1 VTSTIIMCFADA
13 LKDDNVA
20 ENCSG
25 KRKNA
30 TFFMLNLNSDS
41 SFKIA
46 LMGKMVAMSADL
58 ALIGGKI
65 LTMNPS
71 QPYAEAVAVRQD
83 RIVKVGANEEIT
95 QLIGKSTKVIRLNGK
110 TVVPGFIDT
119 HIHVTDFGRLLTW
132 VDLYGIKSIKEMKRR
147 IEERVRQTPMG
158 RWIIG
163 RGWDQNCFAE
173 KRLPTRRDL
182 DDVSA
187 ENPVI
192 LYHQSGQLCVVNSR
206 ALALAGVT
214 KHTSAPSDGMIDKDA
229 ETGEPTGVLRDAA
242 TNLVWNI
249 VPAPSEE
256 EFVEA
261 AGLACEKIVAA
272 GVTSVHWMV
281 LSSTE
286 LSIIQRLRRGNR
298 LPLRVYVIMPWSI
311 FDTATVFSLRKE
323 LEDDMVKIG
332 GVEIFADGYLAA
344 RTAAL
349 FQPYS
354 DCPNSSGRL
363 LCTQEEMNASAAKIL
378 KTGLQ
383 LVMHAVGDKAV
394 DAALT
399 TIEEISKEA
408 LGKELRARIEQAA
421 VLNNG
426 LIERMKKQKVIVS
439 VQPRVIDSEF
449 SVWSAITRLGAE
461 RARWLYPL
469 KRLLKKGIQIVGG
482 SDCPMEPLSPLLG
495 VQAAVT
501 RAFFPEERLTV
512 DEALRLYTINAA
524 YASFEENIK
533 GSIENGKLADFTVL
547 SRDPREVLPN
557 EIGCI
562 NVEMTIIGGRV
573 AYSKL

>member
-1 VTSTIIMCFADA
+1 
-13 LKDDNVA
+13 
-20 ENCSG
+20 
-25 KRKNA
+25 
-30 TFFMLNLNSDS
+30 
-41 SFKIA
+41 
-46 LMGKMVAMSADL
+46 
-58 ALIGGKI
+58 
-65 LTMNPS
+65 
-71 QPYAEAVAVRQD
+71 
-83 RIVKVGANEEIT
+83 
-95 QLIGKSTKVIRLNGK
+95 
-110 TVVPGFIDT
+110 
-119 HIHVTDFGRLLTW
+119 
-132 VDLYGIKSIKEMKRR
+132 
-147 IEERVRQTPMG
+147 
-158 RWIIG
+158 
-163 RGWDQNCFAE
+163 
-173 KRLPTRRDL
+173 
-182 DDVSA
+182 
-187 ENPVI
+187 
-192 LYHQSGQLCVVNSR
+192 
-206 ALALAGVT
+206 
-214 KHTSAPSDGMIDKDA
+214 
-229 ETGEPTGVLRDAA
+229 
-242 TNLVWNI
+242 
-249 VPAPSEE
+249 
-256 EFVEA
+256 
-261 AGLACEKIVAA
+261 
-272 GVTSVHWMV
+272 
-281 LSSTE
+281 
-286 LSIIQRLRRGNR
+286 
-298 LPLRVYVIMPWSI
+298 MPWSI

-383 LVMHAVGDKAV
+383 LVMHAVGDKAG